1 MNSLFNSEESLNL
14 SLEEFQESYLKR
26 AFLTK
31 VYFYYINDGFNNI
44 ILKELMHIFTSSFL
58 IFYTIFLYNCVDW
71 NLIFTI
77 SEKTKLKDLINLSHY
92 FKLNIFNWG
101 LFLIFIFITICK
113 IIGLVN
119 SFKDYKFIKKFYNDT
134 LKINDNELNLTK
146 WNTIISKFKEEYK
159 NNDINIYYIN
169 HKIACKDNYL
179 ITIMNKDILNLS
191 YITTIMEWNIVFCI
205 LNSIFDKDIKYNKKF
220 LNNDKVFIQSIKY
233 KLTFIA
239 MLNFIF
245 MPFIFMYILFYY
257 LFKYGEKFYSNP
269 SYIITR
275 NWTLMA
281 RWKLRNYNELYHEY
295 SKKFIMSQKPCNEY
309 SNLYPNKI
317 LTTINKFL
325 VFILSSI
332 FVVLVFI
339 SIINE
344 RILIN
349 LYITHNKQTI
359 WFIGIIGSFIAILKK
374 NIIETV
380 PDYPKEKMET
390 LKYHINCIPEQW
402 LKNTQNKN
410 KDFFNYYQLQYL
422 ILLKD
427 FYYTLMIPFELYKM
441 SLNTKNIMIYLNSIT
456 INTSYGHTNKFSL
469 FYDDMNTSEIVDD
482 KKQYSLETFKRN
494 NDINILV

>member
-1 MNSLFNSEESLNL
+1 
-14 SLEEFQESYLKR
+14 
-26 AFLTK
+26 
-31 VYFYYINDGFNNI
+31 
-44 ILKELMHIFTSSFL
+44 
-58 IFYTIFLYNCVDW
+58 
-71 NLIFTI
+71 
-77 SEKTKLKDLINLSHY
+77 
-92 FKLNIFNWG
+92 
-101 LFLIFIFITICK
+101 
-113 IIGLVN
+113 
-119 SFKDYKFIKKFYNDT
+119 
-134 LKINDNELNLTK
+134 
-146 WNTIISKFKEEYK
+146 
-159 NNDINIYYIN
+159 
-169 HKIACKDNYL
+169 
-179 ITIMNKDILNLS
+179 
-191 YITTIMEWNIVFCI
+191 
-205 LNSIFDKDIKYNKKF
+205 
-220 LNNDKVFIQSIKY
+220 
-233 KLTFIA
+233 

>member
-71 NLIFTI
+71 NLMFTI
-77 SEKTKLKDLINLSHY
+77 GDKTKLKDLIDLSNY

-101 LFLIFIFITICK
+101 LFLIFIFITVCK

-119 SFKDYKFIKKFYNDT
+119 SFKEYTFIKRFYNDT

-146 WNTIISKFKEEYK
+146 WKTIISKFKEEYD

-179 ITIMNKDILNLS
+179 ITIMNKNVLKLS

-220 LNNDKVFIQSIKY
+220 LNNDKVFIQGIKS
-233 KLTFIA
+233 KITFIA
-239 MLNFIF
+239 ILNFIF

-295 SKKFIMSQKPCNEY
+295 NNKFIMSQTPCNDY
-309 SNLYPNKI
+309 SNLFPNRI

-325 VFILSSI
+325 MFILSSV

-339 SIINE
+339 SIVNE
-344 RILIN
+344 RILTN
-349 LYITHNKQTI
+349 LYIIQNKPTI
-359 WFIGIIGSFIAILKK
+359 WFIGIIGSIIAILKK
-374 NIIETV
+374 NIKETI

-390 LKYHINCIPEQW
+390 LKEHINCIPDQW
-402 LKNTQNKN
+402 LENTQNKN
-410 KDFFNYYQLQYL
+410 KDFFNYYQLQCL

-441 SLNTKNIMIYLNSIT
+441 ALNTKNIMIYLNSIT
-456 INTSYGHTNKFSL
+456 INTSYGHTNKYAL
-469 FYDDMNTSEIVDD
+469 FYDDINTSEIVDE

-494 NDINILV
+494 NDINISV

>member
-14 SLEEFQESYLKR
+14 SLEDIQESYLKR

-31 VYFYYINDGFNNI
+31 MYFYFINDGFNNI
-44 ILKELMHIFTSSFL
+44 ILKELMHILTSSFL
-58 IFYTIFLYNCVDW
+58 IFYTIFLYNCINW
-71 NLIFTI
+71 SLIFTI
-77 SEKTKLKDLINLSHY
+77 SDKTHLKNLINLSNY

-119 SFKDYKFIKKFYNDT
+119 SFKDYTFIKKFYNET

-146 WNTIISKFKEEYK
+146 WKTIISKFKEEYD

-179 ITIMNKDILNLS
+179 ITIMNKDILRLS

-220 LNNDKVFIQSIKY
+220 LNNDKVFIQSIKS
-233 KLTFIA
+233 KITFIA
-239 MLNFIF
+239 ILNFIF

-281 RWKLRNYNELYHEY
+281 QWKLRNYNELYHEY
-295 SKKFIMSQKPCNEY
+295 NNKFMMAQKPCNDY
-309 SNLYPNKI
+309 SNLFPNKI

-325 VFILSSI
+325 MFILSSV

-339 SIINE
+339 SIVNE
-344 RILIN
+344 RILTN
-349 LYITHNKQTI
+349 LYIIQNKQTI
-359 WFIGIIGSFIAILKK
+359 WFIGIIGSIIAILKK
-374 NIIETV
+374 
-380 PDYPKEKMET
+380 
-390 LKYHINCIPEQW
+390 HINCIPDQW
-402 LKNTQNKN
+402 LENTQNKN
-410 KDFFNYYQLQYL
+410 KDFFNYYQLQCL

-456 INTSYGHTNKFSL
+456 INTSYGHTNKYAL
-469 FYDDMNTSEIVDD
+469 FYDDINTSEIVDE

-494 NDINILV
+494 NDINISV